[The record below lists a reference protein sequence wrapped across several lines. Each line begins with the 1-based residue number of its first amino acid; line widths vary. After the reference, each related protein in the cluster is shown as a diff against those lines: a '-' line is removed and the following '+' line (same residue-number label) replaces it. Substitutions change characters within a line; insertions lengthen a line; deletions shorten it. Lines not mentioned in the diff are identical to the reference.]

1 MRAHPAISNEQWVR
15 VTAAMAAATSRGPK
29 GRDDKSFFE
38 AILWILR
45 TGAPWRDLPEG
56 FGKWSRSYRRFR
68 RWALAG
74 RWETLRHSLRRAESK
89 LVLIDSTIIKAHPHA
104 AGALRRTG
112 GQSAQALGRS
122 RGGLT
127 TKLHA
132 AVSERGELVRYIVT
146 AGQVNDVTQAGFLTE
161 CGEGEAV
168 VADRAYDSDSLIQH
182 IEAGGRAA
190 IIPSRSNRK
199 VFRVIESVLYRRRNV
214 IERWFGGLKG
224 FPRVATR
231 YEKTLA
237 SYVGVVATAA
247 FVVALSGWRA

>member
-1 MRAHPAISNEQWVR
+1 
-15 VTAAMAAATSRGPK
+15 
-29 GRDDKSFFE
+29 
-38 AILWILR
+38 
-45 TGAPWRDLPEG
+45 
-56 FGKWSRSYRRFR
+56 SYRRFR

-74 RWETLRHSLRRAESK
+74 RWETLRHNFRRAESK

-132 AVSERGELVRYIVT
+132 AVSERGELVRYVVT
-146 AGQVNDVTQAGFLTE
+146 AGQVNEVTQAGLLTE

-190 IIPSRSNRK
+190 IIPSRSN
-199 VFRVIESVLYRRRNV
+199 
-214 IERWFGGLKG
+214 
-224 FPRVATR
+224 
-231 YEKTLA
+231 
-237 SYVGVVATAA
+237 
-247 FVVALSGWRA
+247 

>member
-1 MRAHPAISNEQWVR
+1 
-15 VTAAMAAATSRGPK
+15 MAAATSRGPK

-38 AILWILR
+38 AVLWILR
-45 TGAPWRDLPEG
+45 TGAPWRDLPEA

-74 RWETLRHSLRRAESK
+74 RWETLRHSLRRPESK

-132 AVSERGELVRYIVT
+132 AVVAGTRPT
-146 AGQVNDVTQAGFLTE
+146 ATPTLQRAWRNTPEYWRPAIGLT
-161 CGEGEAV
+161 
-168 VADRAYDSDSLIQH
+168 S
-182 IEAGGRAA
+182 
-190 IIPSRSNRK
+190 PRST
-199 VFRVIESVLYRRRNV
+199 RRRKTSV
-214 IERWFGGLKG
+214 
-224 FPRVATR
+224 
-231 YEKTLA
+231 EKE
-237 SYVGVVATAA
+237 
-247 FVVALSGWRA
+247 ALTHGHC